1 MPRVR
6 VGRDKRAEDGG
17 AKKHRV
23 QREHL
28 LFLAFIAPNFLLLG
42 VFTYWPMIYQGYLS
56 LTRWNMLAPRKTFVG
71 LDNYASMFGGVE
83 FWGVLFKTFYFM
95 GTVVLGSVALGL
107 AIAILLNQRLRGRNF
122 VRSVVFAPV
131 ILSGAAVGLVWAY
144 IFDPNYGLMRTFL
157 EPIGISS
164 PDWLGSTEY
173 AMPAIIIVYL
183 WKSLG
188 FSVVIYLAGLQN
200 ISKDLYEA
208 ARIDGASKWVLFRHI
223 TLPQLSPVTFFVVLT
238 TIINSFQAFDIIAVM
253 TGGGPAGATTTLIW
267 YIYQEAFV
275 AFRAGTAAAAA
286 IVMFLLLLVIAVFQ
300 IRYSQRGVHYK

>member
-1 MPRVR
+1 
-6 VGRDKRAEDGG
+6 
-17 AKKHRV
+17 
-23 QREHL
+23 
-28 LFLAFIAPNFLLLG
+28 
-42 VFTYWPMIYQGYLS
+42 MIYQGYLS
-56 LTRWNMLAPRKTFVG
+56 LTRWNMLAPQKNFVG
-71 LDNYASMFGGVE
+71 LDNYSSMFGGWE

-95 GTVVLGSVALGL
+95 GAVVLGSVILGL
-107 AIAILLNQRLRGRNF
+107 AIAVLLNQRLRGRNF

-157 EPIGISS
+157 EPFGLSS

-173 AMPAIIIVYL
+173 AMPAIILVYL

-188 FSVVIYLAGLQN
+188 FGVVIYLAGLQN

-208 ARIDGASKWVLFRHI
+208 ARIDGANKWVLFRHI
-223 TLPQLSPVTFFVVLT
+223 TVPQLAPVTFFVVLT

-267 YIYQEAFV
+267 YIYQEAFI

-286 IVMFLLLLVIAVFQ
+286 IVMFLLLLIIAVFQ
-300 IRYSQRGVHYK
+300 IRYTQRGVH

>member
-1 MPRVR
+1 MICVQIR
-6 VGRDKRAEDGG
+6 KRKQGNRG
-17 AKKHRV
+17 AKKRRIER
-23 QREHL
+23 QHL
-28 LFLAFIAPNFLLLG
+28 LFLALIAPNFLLLG

-56 LTRWNMLAPRKTFVG
+56 LTRWNMLAPQKNFVG
-71 LDNYASMFGGVE
+71 LDNYASMFGGWE

-95 GTVVLGSVALGL
+95 GAVVLGSVILGL
-107 AIAILLNQRLRGRNF
+107 AIAVLLNQRLRGRNF

-157 EPIGISS
+157 EPFGLSS

-188 FSVVIYLAGLQN
+188 FGVVIYLAGLQN

-208 ARIDGASKWVLFRHI
+208 ARIDGANKWVLFRHI
-223 TLPQLSPVTFFVVLT
+223 TVPQLAPVTFFVVLT

-267 YIYQEAFV
+267 YIYQEAFI

-286 IVMFLLLLVIAVFQ
+286 IVMFLLLLIIAVFQ
-300 IRYSQRGVHYK
+300 IRYTQRGVH

>member
-1 MPRVR
+1 VR
-6 VGRDKRAEDGG
+6 IRKRKQGNGG
-17 AKKHRV
+17 AKKRRIER
-23 QREHL
+23 QHL
-28 LFLAFIAPNFLLLG
+28 LFLALIAPNFLLLG

-56 LTRWNMLAPRKTFVG
+56 LTRWNMLASQKNFVG
-71 LDNYASMFGGVE
+71 LDNYASMFGGWE

-95 GTVVLGSVALGL
+95 GAVVLGSVILGL
-107 AIAILLNQRLRGRNF
+107 AIAVLLNQRLRGRNF

-157 EPIGISS
+157 EPFGLSS

-188 FSVVIYLAGLQN
+188 FGVVIYLAGLQN

-208 ARIDGASKWVLFRHI
+208 ARIDGANKWGLFRHI
-223 TLPQLSPVTFFVVLT
+223 TVPQLAPVTFFVILT
-238 TIINSFQAFDIIAVM
+238 TIINSFQAFDVIAVM

-267 YIYQEAFV
+267 YIYQEAFI

-286 IVMFLLLLVIAVFQ
+286 IVMFLLLLIIAVFQ
-300 IRYSQRGVHYK
+300 FRYTQRGVH